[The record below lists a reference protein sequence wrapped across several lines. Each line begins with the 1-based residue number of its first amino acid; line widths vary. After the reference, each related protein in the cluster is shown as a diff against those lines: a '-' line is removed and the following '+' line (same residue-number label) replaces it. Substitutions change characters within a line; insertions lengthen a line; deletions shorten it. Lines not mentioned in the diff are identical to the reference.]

1 MKQHPAIETY
11 NCWPLPE
18 LSIIISLIK
27 GNYSVVLKL
36 AQMSLTPFAG
46 EGCEKTSQTFLKLCF
61 PNVKKGII
69 LTNSLYNILNL
80 IIVAICEC
88 IFVVNAACTISN

>member
-1 MKQHPAIETY
+1 M
-11 NCWPLPE
+11 
-18 LSIIISLIK
+18 
-27 GNYSVVLKL
+27 
-36 AQMSLTPFAG
+36 AQMSLTPFAC
-46 EGCEKTSQTFLKLCF
+46 EGCENISQTFLKLCF

-69 LTNSLYNILNL
+69 PTNALYNILNL